1 MKIQLSQSQVLL
13 ELKALKEQQEEILAQ
28 LEINRRRRR
37 KRSEV
42 KQPDPL
48 QGPLGTDE
56 NVLLPGHAH
65 PAHIKSTDIHSDLQG
80 SVSLRANQ
88 TFFEEQSHDD
98 PAKGGD
104 KQKQFASQGQP
115 TSKQTSINTN
125 PSEVDVARAHYT
137 SHGTQGLHPPKSM
150 MASNQPPVGDV
161 SSPAAPKNGSQ
172 SSGDKGCR
180 AKQRQEKALASFRAY
195 ASNGTTSTAPE
206 KTAEAGKMSQ
216 LASSTS
222 IAANSTQLP
231 PSVPHFGHEE
241 KQGGLSK
248 GAVAGIVLA
257 IILLI
262 VSIPIVLSIVR
273 RRRQQRKRK
282 LSAMFD
288 KGVRVGPPI
297 LSYNP
302 VGVPSAP
309 NLHHDH
315 HDISHTEI
323 DELMSRVASV
333 QAPKPARQSKKF

>member
-1 MKIQLSQSQVLL
+1 MK
-13 ELKALKEQQEEILAQ
+13 

-42 KQPDPL
+42 RQPDPL
-48 QGPLGTDE
+48 QGPPGTDE
-56 NVLLPGHAH
+56 NVLLPGHTH
-65 PAHIKSTDIHSDLQG
+65 PAHVKSTDIHSDVQS
-80 SVSLRANQ
+80 SVLLRANQ
-88 TFFEEQSHDD
+88 TFFEEKSHDG

-104 KQKQFASQGQP
+104 KQKQLASQGQP
-115 TSKQTSINTN
+115 TSKQTSTNTN
-125 PSEVDVARAHYT
+125 PSEVDLARIHD
-137 SHGTQGLHPPKSM
+137 TQGLHPPKSM
-150 MASNQPPVGDV
+150 IASTQPPAGDV
-161 SSPAAPKNGSQ
+161 SSPEAPNNGSQ
-172 SSGDKGCR
+172 PTGDKGCR

-195 ASNGTTSTAPE
+195 ASNGTTTTPPE
-206 KTAEAGKMSQ
+206 KTAEPGKMSQ

-231 PSVPHFGHEE
+231 PSVPHFGHED

-248 GAVAGIVLA
+248 GALAGISLA
-257 IILLI
+257 IIFLA
-262 VSIPIVLSIVR
+262 SIPIILAVVR

-288 KGVRVGPPI
+288 KGSRIGPAV
-297 LSYNP
+297 LSYP

-315 HDISHTEI
+315 QDISPTEI